1 MTFKIIQKI
10 DELGRILLPIHLRE
24 YYEIA
29 AGDTVVL
36 LSARE
41 GIQIAKTEYF
51 FMDQTPK
58 DAIVSIDEL
67 GRITIPIS
75 LRNQFKIKVS
85 DALTFVMNETCMLI
99 YKEKKQ

>member
-41 GIQIAKTEYF
+41 GIQIAKRAFIEPIF
-51 FMDQTPK
+51 FTPHTK
-58 DAIVSIDEL
+58 NRS
-67 GRITIPIS
+67 T
-75 LRNQFKIKVS
+75 
-85 DALTFVMNETCMLI
+85 
-99 YKEKKQ
+99 